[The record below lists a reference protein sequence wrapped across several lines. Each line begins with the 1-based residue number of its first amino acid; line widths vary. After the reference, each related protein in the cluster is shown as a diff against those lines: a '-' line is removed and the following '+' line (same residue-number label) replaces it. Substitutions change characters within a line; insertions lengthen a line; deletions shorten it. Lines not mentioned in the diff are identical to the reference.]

1 LTYLNHPYPRV
12 RRFAAETLYIVVVSF
27 ADVDMT
33 ALETLLTETD
43 WNEPVDSLRS
53 ITEEIGKKLAI
64 ATL

>member
-1 LTYLNHPYPRV
+1 
-12 RRFAAETLYIVVVSF
+12 
-27 ADVDMT
+27 
-33 ALETLLTETD
+33 LLTETD